1 MRDFFDF
8 ILFYFFFLVLLL
20 FYDNHSGLPLLVIEG
35 LLHLIIFK
43 EYYILVIFAHK
54 DVQLARNINSDREIC
69 FARNVQL
76 INL

>member
-1 MRDFFDF
+1 M
-8 ILFYFFFLVLLL
+8 IFFFLFSITLY

-35 LLHLIIFK
+35 LLLLIIFK

-54 DVQLARNINSDREIC
+54 DVQLARNIDSDREIC